1 MSDDLRAD
9 VAGAMRELGHEFV
22 ARDLDAEALAQLRE
36 HLHAMNELLT
46 RAPRRVRELPDSLD
60 GFKMA
65 VPAEGRHERRQL
77 FADSIVSGSTN
88 PMGLGASLWREGD
101 TAFMEVTLGR
111 AFEGA
116 PGRSHGGVVAA
127 LIDETMGLVLAVHDL
142 LAFTG
147 QLNITY
153 LAPTPLHTP
162 LVASARL
169 DRRDGRKLH
178 LVASVLA
185 GETEVASASA
195 LFVAV
200 DPERFLA
207 HLRKAT

>member
-1 MSDDLRAD
+1 MSNDPRAD

-22 ARDLDAEALAQLRE
+22 ARDLDAEVLDQLRE
-36 HLHAMNELLT
+36 HLRAMNELLA

-77 FADSIVSGSTN
+77 FADSIVSGATN

-127 LIDETMGLVLAVHDL
+127 
-142 LAFTG
+142 
-147 QLNITY
+147 
-153 LAPTPLHTP
+153 
-162 LVASARL
+162 
-169 DRRDGRKLH
+169 
-178 LVASVLA
+178 
-185 GETEVASASA
+185 
-195 LFVAV
+195 
-200 DPERFLA
+200 
-207 HLRKAT
+207 